1 MAHTLW
7 HGGILIG
14 ETNFEGDG
22 TGRARGGTRPHLAG
36 VFRPTAHG
44 RRLLPRL
51 CGILS
56 AGADLKDELLRRGL
70 DPDDPPP
77 ESIHEVLETTS
88 AGARILDVGRVLS
101 EVELRAPSGAPM
113 RVASMAFMDLAEL
126 GALTGR
132 LDCGPTVDHQAVPPR
147 VAEFIVSVTLR
158 EPMGPW
164 TRNAPLQ

>member
-7 HGGILIG
+7 HRGILIG
-14 ETNFEGDG
+14 ETNFECDG
-22 TGRARGGTRPHLAG
+22 SGHARDSARSHLAG

-56 AGADLKDELLRRGL
+56 ASADLKDELLRRGL

-77 ESIHEVLETTS
+77 DRIHEVLENTS

-101 EVELRAPSGAPM
+101 EVELRGPTGAPM

-126 GALTGR
+126 SSLTTR
-132 LDCGPTVDHQAVPPR
+132 LDCSAILDHEAVPPR

-158 EPMGPW
+158 EPMAPW
-164 TRNAPLQ
+164 ARTTPLQ

>member
-7 HGGILIG
+7 HRGILIG

-22 TGRARGGTRPHLAG
+22 SGRGRGGTRSHLAG

-56 AGADLKDELLRRGL
+56 ASADLKDELLRRGI

-77 ESIHEVLETTS
+77 ESVHDVLETTA
-88 AGARILDVGRVLS
+88 AGARVLDVGRVLS
-101 EVELRAPSGAPM
+101 EVELRTPTGVPM

-126 GALTGR
+126 SSLTTR
-132 LDCGPTVDHQAVPPR
+132 LDCSRTVDHEAVPPR

-158 EPMGPW
+158 EPMAPW
-164 TRNAPLQ
+164 SRTGALQ